1 MERKRREEPK
11 KIRGCHSSIAL
22 HPRESLLLTDDSGQ
36 VLGLAPNR
44 TRLSAAAATSADQ
57 QQLPLSL
64 RHPKLIGKANPATNG
79 IRTSTKYKAKVTDH
93 RGKVNL
99 CKHLKNGLGASVFWR
114 LTWIDVGRRVI

>member
-22 HPRESLLLTDDSGQ
+22 HPHNFTTDDSEQ

-57 QQLPLSL
+57 QRLPLSHE
-64 RHPKLIGKANPATNG
+64 RPKLIGKARSATNG
-79 IRTSTKYKAKVTDH
+79 IRTSTKYRTKVAEQ
-93 RGKVNL
+93 REKVNL
-99 CKHLKNGLGASVFWR
+99 CNIRKTRSAYRFFDASGGL
-114 LTWIDVGRRVI
+114 T